1 MNRNA
6 SLEPVGPRGAVVG
19 SCPRNPALALH
30 DRHHQGGIEMA
41 AAAERSAVPAV
52 RTRSLSMVNGQQQ
65 EIASMSVLLHQQG
78 GQVLP
83 YP

>member
-1 MNRNA
+1 
-6 SLEPVGPRGAVVG
+6 
-19 SCPRNPALALH
+19 
-30 DRHHQGGIEMA
+30 MA